1 MKKEQL
7 IEELEDFKNA
17 INRWH
22 SVQMTKDES
31 RELRSKI
38 NRKKTLIEK
47 IITRTGSQK
56 RFDWYPPP
64 MVGGFIMKGVNPFD
78 VFFEP
83 PYGVNITSM
92 ITDSIDQA
100 IGVIESKETF
110 SIEDEA
116 KIKPTSPKASLSKVK
131 NSKKVFIVHGH
142 DNELKETVARFLE
155 KIGLEPII
163 LHEQVNG
170 GLTVIEKFE
179 ANSDVQFAVVLMTPD
194 DIGNKKDNSD
204 NLNARARQNVI
215 LELGY
220 FMGKLG
226 RDRVCALIKGNVE
239 RPSDY
244 DGVVYIAVDK
254 SNGWKLLLAKELKEA
269 KLSFD
274 GNKIF

>member
-1 MKKEQL
+1 MKKEK
-7 IEELEDFKNA
+7 IIKELEDFKNA
-17 INRWH
+17 IDRWH
-22 SVQMTKDES
+22 SVQMTKSEIS
-31 RELRSKI
+31 ELRSKI

-47 IITRTGSQK
+47 TINRTGAVK

-78 VFFEP
+78 VLFDP

-100 IGVIESKETF
+100 LGVIESQETF
-110 SIEDEA
+110 SIEDEV
-116 KIKPTSPKASLSKVK
+116 KTKPIISKASPTKVK
-131 NSKKVFIVHGH
+131 NYKKVFIVHGH
-142 DNELKETVARFLE
+142 DNELKETLARFLE

-163 LHEQVNG
+163 LHEQVNR
-170 GLTVIEKFE
+170 GLIIIEKFE
-179 ANSDVQFAVVLMTPD
+179 ANSDVQFAIVLMTPD
-194 DIGNKKDNSD
+194 DVGNTKDNLD
-204 NLNARARQNVI
+204 KLNPRARQNVI

-226 RDRVCALIKGNVE
+226 RDRVCAIIKGNVE

-244 DGVVYIAVDK
+244 YGVVYIAVDN
-254 SNGWKLLLAKELKEA
+254 SDGWKLLLAKELKQA

-274 GNKIF
+274 GDKIF